1 MAPQTCRFCGAA
13 MDIRDGHRECPSCLG
28 MAHLMDDVDCPCPAA
43 IDLPLEERARRAR
56 LEGHSQHTA
65 AAAPPRRERERR
77 TENRSRKRKQG
88 QSQGQ
93 GKKRATETNSP
104 PLQSPAPPLDGAGGQ
119 EDTQCQI
126 LAAIRGLADR
136 VSRMEAQ
143 RAAPLTAACSEGISP
158 RDLPAYEEHQTD
170 HPDAISLYAQ
180 GSLLE
185 DEGHPEIAEESH
197 CLSLSHT
204 DRSGWLRQP
213 SPRTSGRSL
222 PTCRWYRVESF
233 TLTPRVSWRKLNS
246 LCVLERACSAHSV
259 GLQRRGRDQRA
270 SSTNSRLPG
279 VIQSPGCVAGA
290 RAQVHKVRVMLQED
304 CDCSIKGFSPGLQ
317 QEGLLKGDAPPR
329 VQGPRGPLHR
339 SGGAAA
345 KVHSQLRLDSWE
357 KEVSDPWVV
366 ATVARGYRIQFR
378 RRPPPFSRVQMTLVK
393 DPVQAKVLSEEIAIL
408 LQKKVIAKVRPS
420 EQQAGFYSTYF
431 LVPKKDGGIRPI
443 LDLRRLNTYIKV
455 LPFRMLHTRHILES
469 IEQGEWF
476 TTIDLKDAY
485 FHVPICRAH
494 WQFLRFAFQG
504 QAYEFKV
511 LPFGLSLSPRVF
523 TRVVAAALSPLQRA
537 GLKILPYLDDWLVC
551 ASSREQVMQHTE
563 RVLAHV
569 QSLGFRVNL
578 KKSNLEPRQET
589 VFLGLCLNSLMMK
602 ASLTPQRVARIL
614 TVLRIFRLG
623 KRLQLVHFQRLLGLI
638 SAAVLVIPLGLLRA
652 RPLQRWLNAFN
663 LHPQRVRHVK
673 LRVTQSCQ
681 RALSPWRD
689 HKLLTQGVP
698 LGNLPSRRTLV
709 STDTS
714 MTGWG
719 AVWEGR
725 MARGVWKP
733 PWDTEH
739 INVLELRAVHLAFRA
754 FLPFI
759 RGRHVLVKSDSSA
772 AVYHVNHQGGTKS
785 LRCLKAAQRLLPWA
799 FPRLASL
806 KAVYVPGVLNRA
818 ADLLSRSG
826 PLPGEWRLHP
836 EVVASLSTQF
846 GMAQVDLF
854 ASKETAHCQLWF
866 SLRPPG
872 GPLGLDAL
880 SHEWPKGLLYAFPPL
895 PLIPHVLDRI
905 NRGHYKV
912 LLVAPRWPGRHWF
925 PALLRLVHGRP
936 WPLPLRADL
945 LSQAGGK
952 IWYPK
957 PAVMQLWAWPLLSP
971 SLMT

>member
-28 MAHLMDDVDCPCPAA
+28 MAHLMDDVDCPCPTA

-65 AAAPPRRERERR
+65 AAAPPSRERERR

-104 PLQSPAPPLDGAGGQ
+104 PLQSPAPPVDGAGGQ

-204 DRSGWLRQP
+204 AMMARRQIWLAQ
-213 SPRTSGRSL
+213 TTL
-222 PTCRWYRVESF
+222 PENIRKE
-233 TLTPRVSWRKLNS
+233 LTNMPV
-246 LCVLERACSAHSV
+246 V
-259 GLQRRGRDQRA
+259 
-270 SSTNSRLPG
+270 P
-279 VIQSPGCVAGA
+279 GA

-345 KVHSQLRLDSWE
+345 KVHSQLCLDSWE

-551 ASSREQVMQHTE
+551 ASSREQVMQHTG

-663 LHPQRVRHVK
+663 LHPRRDRHVK

-709 STDTS
+709 STDAS

-719 AVWEGR
+719 AVWEGI

-739 INVLELRAVHLAFRA
+739 INVLELRAVHLALRA

-785 LRCLKAAQRLLPWA
+785 LRCLKVAQRLLPWA

-880 SHEWPKGLLYAFPPL
+880 SHEWPKGLQYAFPPL

-957 PAVMQLWAWPLLSP
+957 PAVMQLWAWPFSVRLS
-971 SLMT
+971 